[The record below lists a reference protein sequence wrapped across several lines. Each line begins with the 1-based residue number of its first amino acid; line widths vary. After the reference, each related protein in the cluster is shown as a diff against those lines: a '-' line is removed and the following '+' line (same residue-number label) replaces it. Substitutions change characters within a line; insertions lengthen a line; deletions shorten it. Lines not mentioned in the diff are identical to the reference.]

1 MVRGVSIY
9 GITMHPTS
17 PELRFGSG
25 ALITGSLLENYM
37 MCDMRALLSYERS
50 LEAPVRPVQ
59 GKARR
64 IAGILMSLSLQEGR
78 YRLVRRKYIGEV
90 GGVAAVVTPDA
101 TIFEGDRIVGFAR
114 FKVREN
120 MRVYPS
126 DYAPLML
133 AALLAGLE
141 TGGVLLT
148 VAVSRTIEKLGDAV
162 RYLAVNGPTPNAGT
176 NIIVS
181 TRVYSRE
188 ETLRAVERL
197 VSIITGRLRPRGRP
211 GSPAC
216 NYCPYRAQCPL
227 VNS

>member
-1 MVRGVSIY
+1 
-9 GITMHPTS
+9 
-17 PELRFGSG
+17 
-25 ALITGSLLENYM
+25 LITGSLLENYM
-37 MCDMRALLSYERS
+37 VCDMRALLSYEKS

-59 GKARR
+59 GRARR
-64 IAGILMSLSLQEGR
+64 VAGALIGLSMQGGR
-78 YRLVRRKYIGEV
+78 YRLVRRRYTGEV
-90 GGVAAVVTPDA
+90 GGVAAAVTPDA

-141 TGGVLLT
+141 TGEALLA
-148 VAVSRTIEKLGDAV
+148 VVVSRTVGKLGDAV
-162 RYLAVNGPTPNAGT
+162 RYLAVNGPTPHAGSD
-176 NIIVS
+176 IVVS
-181 TRVYSRE
+181 TRVYSKE

-197 VSIITGRLRPRGRP
+197 ASIITGRLRPRGRP

-216 NYCPYRAQCPL
+216 NYCPYRDQCPL
-227 VNS
+227 VNR